1 MWMPMVYGANC
12 QNELYIDLHFGAK
25 HQKLKEQPQRAFREE
40 LIFFVT

>member
-1 MWMPMVYGANC
+1 MPMVYGANR

-25 HQKLKEQPQRAFREE
+25 HQKLKEQPQREFRAE